1 MFPVGPKKEAKRA
14 GGLANQ
20 NYTPSVI
27 MAVSQRM
34 RLIIRPNVLIGGR
47 GEVVGGEIGWGREGG
62 AIRRQHGQTDEIL
75 TTKPHIH
82 THTHTRPAM
91 ITPAKGKERLPASG
105 HSHFLFTSVRPPP
118 IPTTLII
125 TVWSSHFNPRLE
137 ENDRDVTAGWSH
149 DDTDGDVSGKASTWS
164 FFLAADLWNDD
175 KDNFLPSPLYFQNPA
190 VLTAHNRSDHT
201 DETF

>member
-1 MFPVGPKKEAKRA
+1 MAGFKLSVENKGVKPLKYLKWKTTTTTTNQLTFICVHQLQTKPTPTVVGRWEYFQTVQRNRKFQVSLTFQFKIFPCVLFPVGPAKEAKRA
-14 GGLANQ
+14 GGLANP

-82 THTHTRPAM
+82 THTHKTC
-91 ITPAKGKERLPASG
+91 
-105 HSHFLFTSVRPPP
+105 
-118 IPTTLII
+118 
-125 TVWSSHFNPRLE
+125 
-137 ENDRDVTAGWSH
+137 H
-149 DDTDGDVSGKASTWS
+149 DYAC
-164 FFLAADLWNDD
+164 
-175 KDNFLPSPLYFQNPA
+175 
-190 VLTAHNRSDHT
+190 
-201 DETF
+201 